1 MSLTIKQAK
10 DYTPKERDV
19 FAYLTLHGT
28 QRIVGSAS
36 FKEVEYSADYDLMEY
51 VKFDRTVEMYNTVL
65 TLFRE
70 KFRTAY
76 ESKNI
81 WLTDFKCG
89 VLAGGKPIRWKRE
102 DIDRGFQIIE
112 DIKIYFVDCLQE
124 KSTIKLDA
132 IVLIDGL
139 FHEFSEIYFITFG
152 DYKTYE
158 PEYTKVKNI
167 ETALFKDVK
176 KYLDDGNYLKA
187 LKRLFAYFRISKKEP
202 TLTQSLIDFFNSPV
216 GELSSYKSD
225 LELIT
230 IMIEQTFKPIA
241 KKHII
246 YNLEHIEKRISPQYK
261 DLVKSI
267 LKEKTE
273 SKIKTHTEQVEEILN
288 TQIQEKTKAFIQ
300 NNKKLYSYIKV

>member
-36 FKEVEYSADYDLMEY
+36 FKEIEYSADYDLMEY
-51 VKFDRTVEMYNTVL
+51 VKFGRTVEMYDMVL

-176 KYLDDGNYLKA
+176 HYLDDGNYLKA

-202 TLTQSLIDFFNSPV
+202 TLTQSLVDFFNSPV

-261 DLVKSI
+261 DLVKGI